1 MKVSVRKLDALYTKG
16 TAIIPQTFQ
25 TTKHTQSWEVWHKRY
40 GHIGYSGLQRLLDLN
55 LVDGFTVNA
64 KIPKPDCIACT
75 EAKQTEEPFNT
86 TTN

>member
-16 TAIIPQTFQ
+16 TASIPQTFQ

-64 KIPKPDCIACT
+64 KIPKPDCVACT